1 MAHQAGRQ
9 QHTIGDSLARRVERR
24 RGPAARR
31 VEALRELGAVD
42 EAVYTAVADTP
53 TAVLDGPVRRLSNAA
68 NRSHLWLGI
77 AAVIAV
83 LGGRRG
89 RRAALEGVVAIGV
102 TSATVNLGV
111 KPLASRRRPD
121 RFGPDLVA
129 ARHVPMPE
137 SASFPSGHAASAFAF
152 AYAVGRH
159 LPGLGLPI
167 RLLAGGVAY
176 SRVHTGVH
184 YPGDVVVGS
193 ILGAATAA
201 TVAAACDRLPQ
212 PQQGRRPS
220 LAAGTSDQKG
230 RRARSSR

>member
-1 MAHQAGRQ
+1 MAQ
-9 QHTIGDSLARRVERR
+9 QVGSQKESFADALARRVEAR
-24 RGPAARR
+24 RGGATRWA
-31 VEALRELGAVD
+31 EAFRELAAVD
-42 EAVYTAVADTP
+42 RAVYEAVARTP
-53 TAVLDGPVRRLSNAA
+53 TPELDGPVRRLSDAA
-68 NRSHLWLGI
+68 NYSRLWLGI
-77 AAVIAV
+77 AAAIALV
-83 LGGRRG
+83 GGGRG
-89 RRAALEGVVAIGV
+89 RRAALEGVAAIGV

-111 KPLASRRRPD
+111 KPLARRRRPD
-121 RFGPDLVA
+121 RAGPDLVA
-129 ARHVPMPE
+129 ARHVPMPG

-184 YPGDVVVGS
+184 YPGDVVIGS

-212 PQQGRRPS
+212 PQQRPRRPPVG
-220 LAAGTSDQKG
+220 AGNT
-230 RRARSSR
+230 

>member
-1 MAHQAGRQ
+1 MAHPVDRQ
-9 QHTIGDSLARRVERR
+9 ETIGDALARRVE
-24 RGPAARR
+24 ARPGGTPGWA
-31 VEALRELGAVD
+31 EAFRELAAVD
-42 EAVYTAVADTP
+42 RAVYDAVARTP
-53 TAVLDGPVRRLSNAA
+53 TPELDRPVRRLSDAA
-68 NRSHLWLGI
+68 NNSRLWLGI
-77 AAVIAV
+77 AAAIA
-83 LGGRRG
+83 LAGGGRG

-152 AYAVGRH
+152 AYSVGRH

-201 TVAAACDRLPQ
+201 TVAAASDRLPQ
-212 PQQGRRPS
+212 RQQGRRRSVAP
-220 LAAGTSDQKG
+220 GTPDQKS

>member
-1 MAHQAGRQ
+1 MTQPVDSQ
-9 QHTIGDSLARRVERR
+9 KETIADALARRVE
-24 RGPAARR
+24 ARPGGTPR
-31 VEALRELGAVD
+31 WAEAFRELAAVD
-42 EAVYTAVADTP
+42 RAVYDAVARTP
-53 TAVLDGPVRRLSNAA
+53 TPELDRPVRRLSDAA
-68 NRSHLWLGI
+68 NNSRLWLGI
-77 AAVIAV
+77 AAAIA
-83 LGGRRG
+83 LAGGGRG

-111 KPLASRRRPD
+111 KPVASRRRPD

-201 TVAAACDRLPQ
+201 TVAAASDRLPQ
-212 PQQGRRPS
+212 RQQGRRRSVAP
-220 LAAGTSDQKG
+220 GTPDQKS